1 MSVLDLP
8 RLNFSGEALWNPDTA
23 NNSPGVY
30 DENSLQQ
37 NPAIA
42 PADFVSWLTSLSK
55 TPPPGQQA
63 LNGSW
68 NTYGDQGCWFRNT
81 KIVGVQSGY
90 GKSTNNDPIC
100 TDPGILL
107 QMVGQSFSDGGTPPA
122 RMVDVA
128 PYQSTTTQ
136 LFLKWLQLGTNQFG
150 FRADVAS
157 RMYLRWSML
166 RNIDFADL
174 PIAGV
179 AGVIFQTAALA
190 KDVQW
195 FGVAKSPAL
204 QALQKAANASP
215 NQGIVIQ
222 FAVYRT
228 QYYKNASFKGKPI
241 ANANDLAAAYAAGFK
256 GPNPA
261 QSLITGTI
269 GVWGPNELA
278 TAPTQLLLNPMAA
291 VSAPAP
297 PLPSARAVQEGMVAA
312 KAQAPQPFPLGPAVA
327 KLYPGQPPTYAGAN
341 LAVSFVTTILETN
354 LVPEKE
360 NLGPLTLQV
369 ADGSGKPLST
379 IATIP
384 YQAYARA
391 SYLNTSGILD
401 FPLTADQVKL
411 IQNPANILQLS
422 VLQQGKPVIAL
433 QQTPFV
439 VETDQRG
446 VYLDQNE
453 ITTMTASVY
462 QNGQPAGNSVKVLV
476 AQYYEVPQ
484 DTNPNNPFPYVLV
497 TTTNQAKACLTLN
510 GQPIQTIV
518 PVSNGKITFPIKSV
532 NPGTAMLGFFPFT
545 GNTPPTPPGGPGST
559 FPAQTTSYYAVIRCL
574 GFDNALLSLPDSQVN
589 WKNTYEK
596 VLQVYNLV
604 YPEMSRIRDLS
615 DLNVVKGMAEQIL
628 AATKY
633 PGNFEWTMF
642 MPVTRE
648 MSAGKRNLLQR
659 FCTKVLNNEPV

>member
-30 DENSLQQ
+30 DENTLQQ

-42 PADFVSWLTSLSK
+42 PADFVSWLTSLSQ
-55 TPPPGQQA
+55 TPPPGQQS

-81 KIVGVQSGY
+81 KIVGVQSAY
-90 GKSTNNDPIC
+90 GKSTSNDPIC
-100 TDPGILL
+100 TDPGALL
-107 QMVGQSFSDGGTPPA
+107 QMVGQSFREGGTPPA

-136 LFLKWLQLGTNQFG
+136 LFLKWLQLGTSQLG
-150 FRADVAS
+150 FRANVAS

-190 KDVQW
+190 KDIQW
-195 FGVAKSPAL
+195 FGVDKSPAL
-204 QALQKAANASP
+204 QALQKAANTSP

-228 QYYKNASFKGKPI
+228 LYYKNASFHGKPI
-241 ANANDLAAAYAAGFK
+241 ANPQDLAAAYAAGFK

-269 GVWGPNELA
+269 GAWGPNELA
-278 TAPTQLLLNPMAA
+278 TAPTQILLNPMAA
-291 VSAPAP
+291 VSAPSK
-297 PLPSARAVQEGMVAA
+297 PLATARAVQEGMVAA
-312 KAQAPQPFPLGPAVA
+312 APQAPRPFPLGPAVA
-327 KLYPGQPPTYAGAN
+327 KLYAGNPTTHAGAN
-341 LAVSFVTTILETN
+341 LAVSFVTTILENN

-360 NLGPLTLQV
+360 NLGPLTLQI

-384 YQAYARA
+384 YQGYARA
-391 SYLNTSGILD
+391 SYLKTSGILD

-411 IQNPANILQLS
+411 IQNQANVLQLS
-422 VLQQGKPVIAL
+422 VQQQGKPVIAL

-453 ITTMTASVY
+453 TTTMTASVY
-462 QNGQPAGNSVKVLV
+462 QNGQPAGNGVKVLV
-476 AQYYEVPQ
+476 AQYYEAPL
-484 DTNPNNPFPYVLV
+484 DPSNSFPYVLV
-497 TTTNQAKACLTLN
+497 TQANQASACLTLN
-510 GQPIQTIV
+510 AQPIQCIV

-545 GNTPPTPPGGPGST
+545 GNTPPTPLPGGNNGFPGPQYT
-559 FPAQTTSYYAVIRCL
+559 NYYAVIRCL
-574 GFDNALLSLPDSQVN
+574 GFDNALLSLPDSQVT
-589 WKNTYEK
+589 WKNTYAK

-659 FCTKVLNNEPV
+659 FCAKVLNNEPV